1 VYKKC
6 SETSKR
12 AGAGTAVRLIL
23 RNVLVPA
30 LVFAAVLSTSGC
42 KKEVEP
48 APAVTIE
55 CAIGPR
61 PLRVGVA
68 TITLRLKDISGKPVV
83 GAHIALEADM
93 SHSGMS
99 PVFGKAEEVSAGQYE
114 GRLELEMSGDWVV
127 LIHVTL
133 ADGQKFDRQESVP
146 GVEAN

>member
-1 VYKKC
+1 
-6 SETSKR
+6 
-12 AGAGTAVRLIL
+12 
-23 RNVLVPA
+23 
-30 LVFAAVLSTSGC
+30 
-42 KKEVEP
+42 
-48 APAVTIE
+48 
-55 CAIGPR
+55 
-61 PLRVGVA
+61 VGVA